1 MQCQKKTLQ
10 SQQSILTEKNAKP
23 FEIDESR
30 IAMAAPEFLIVDL
43 GQDEDE
49 DNWHD
54 CSWVYL
60 FDIDYYIG
68 FAILSTFKR
77 RKFMNIFFLFV
88 SFHKT

>member
-43 GQDEDE
+43 GQDEDK
-49 DNWHD
+49 DN
-54 CSWVYL
+54 
-60 FDIDYYIG
+60 
-68 FAILSTFKR
+68 
-77 RKFMNIFFLFV
+77 
-88 SFHKT
+88 